1 MDLLPTSEQLEI
13 VAAAAAFIGKE
24 HPLSRIREL
33 RDEPSAV
40 DARPWARS
48 AELGWF
54 ALAVP
59 EAQGGVGYSLAEEA
73 LLFREVGRGLAPGP
87 FIATVLAARV
97 ALAAGARDLAASI
110 MAGEAM
116 VGLAQATG
124 AGVVIGPQLSGSF
137 ELIDAVGAPYVLAA
151 GPDGAALVATD
162 ALGEVT
168 LAKSIDPGV
177 RVSFVDV
184 HDVAAVAFAPAE
196 AEPAFLRGCVLAAA
210 MCSGIADATRDMAA
224 EYAKVRVQFAKPI
237 GVNQAIKHRCAD
249 MAVRAEVAGS
259 QVVFAALSVET
270 GRADAAFQVASAKVV
285 ATDAAIENAG
295 SNIQVHGGM
304 GYTYE
309 HDAHLYLK
317 RAHVLDHMFERTR
330 SHLARLIELP
340 PAQ

>member
-1 MDLLPTSEQLEI
+1 VDLLPTSEQLEI
-13 VAAAAAFIGKE
+13 VAAAAAFVAKE
-24 HPLSRIREL
+24 HPLARIREL

-40 DARPWARS
+40 DPRPWARS

-59 EAQGGVGYSLAEEA
+59 EEQGGVGYTLAEEA

-97 ALAAGARDLAASI
+97 ALAAGAAEVATAI

-116 VGLAQATG
+116 VALAQPVG
-124 AGVVIGPQLSGSF
+124 ADAEIGAQVRGSF
-137 ELIDAVGAPYVLAA
+137 ELIDAVGAPYVLAV
-151 GPDGAALVATD
+151 GPDGAALVATE
-162 ALGEVT
+162 ALGEIVAT
-168 LAKSIDPGV
+168 KSIDPAV
-177 RVSFVDV
+177 RLAHVDV
-184 HDVAAVAFAPAE
+184 DGVPAVAFVPAE
-196 AEPAFLRGCVLAAA
+196 QEPAFLRGCVLASA
-210 MCSGIADATRDMAA
+210 MSSGIAEATRDMAA

-259 QVVFAALSVET
+259 QVLFAALSVET
-270 GRADAAFQVASAKVV
+270 ARADAAFQVAAAKVV
-285 ATDAAIENAG
+285 ATDAAVANAG

-317 RAHVLDHMFERTR
+317 RAHVLDHMFGRSR
-330 SHLARLIELP
+330 SHLAHLIELP